1 MRRLLL
7 VPAGVSL
14 LAGLDAGLFRLGWAL
29 PLPQLDLPLAHGP
42 LMVSAFL
49 GTLIGLEK
57 AVAVQ
62 RKWAYLGPFS
72 TGIGGVGLAAAT
84 ASTWPRLLFLSG
96 SSVLVAVL
104 AHFYRRSPTLAHGS
118 MLAGAILWV
127 VGNTLWLTGSPVYAA
142 APSWIG
148 FLVLTIAGE
157 RLELNRILRPSRASV
172 AWFVTSELAAI
183 AGALLAF
190 FGDRFHPPAYD
201 WGLRLLGAGTFS
213 LGSWLLSND
222 LARIAIR
229 RPGLSRFMA
238 SSLLLGYLWLAG
250 SGALSLAN
258 GGLVSGALS
267 LANGGLVSGELY
279 DAALHAFFLGFVFSM
294 VFAHG
299 PVVFPAILGR
309 PLPYH
314 RGFYLPLLVL
324 HAGLAA
330 RVLGDLTGLTPWRR
344 WGGLLNAASIL
355 LFVGTVALGLAR
367 GESEGS
373 RE

>member
-1 MRRLLL
+1 MRRTVAPRVLFLI
-7 VPAGVSL
+7 PAGVSL

-72 TGIGGVGLAAAT
+72 TGIGGV
-84 ASTWPRLLFLSG
+84 
-96 SSVLVAVL
+96 
-104 AHFYRRSPTLAHGS
+104 
-118 MLAGAILWV
+118 
-127 VGNTLWLTGSPVYAA
+127 
-142 APSWIG
+142 
-148 FLVLTIAGE
+148 
-157 RLELNRILRPSRASV
+157 
-172 AWFVTSELAAI
+172 TSELTAI
-183 AGALLAF
+183 AGALLAC

-201 WGLRLLGAGTFS
+201 WGLRLLGVGTLS
-213 LGSWLLSND
+213 VGSWLLSND
-222 LARIAIR
+222 IAWIAIR

-238 SSLLLGYLWLAG
+238 SSLLLGYVWLAG
-250 SGALSLAN
+250 SGALSL
-258 GGLVSGALS
+258 V
-267 LANGGLVSGELY
+267 NGGLVSGELY
-279 DAALHAFFLGFVFSM
+279 DAAIHAFFLGFVFSM

-299 PVVFPAILGR
+299 PVIFPAILGR
-309 PLPYH
+309 PLLFH

-355 LFVGTVALGLAR
+355 LFVGTVVLGVAR
-367 GESEGS
+367 GVSEGS